1 MCETRR
7 LQPVYTGKGWSWIGF
22 EQTQSRRWVGTFC
35 FWLKADMTRLF
46 LYSCFCHYHRLRSGG
61 DMRRPERAE
70 LVRIANYF
78 CLLVAV
84 SVCSVASLAGLPDS
98 GFMSIALAQSA
109 ALTASQSEAL
119 NAYNKT
125 VQDFRAIL
133 RERRAQIDAKQKL
146 SEKPGQA
153 LYLARVAM
161 MGAYKDLTD
170 VMPSRIGRPNKYKIP
185 PAYFDADNE
194 PLIDEYKNL
203 FRTMQAP
210 PASAQASD
218 TPYKDVVDLGTVIAR
233 VKGLDAANSEVA
245 GRISLAVFFAET
257 DGNQNIG
264 NARSESYKGSFQTG
278 VSEDKIG
285 RKKWAAIKK
294 SVAVLD
300 PKLNARD
307 DKEEARV
314 GNSDQRY
321 NHWTAVRNG
330 LMNAHADLFPKI
342 PAIMKA
348 LPDPIDQMRFFEL
361 IQIIPSP
368 AKAALNSG
376 NLLNYRISEPRIMG
390 YLRNNSMFAYG
401 KADRA
406 KTSATMR
413 EILDSMWLFNDIFDR
428 ALAKFGEI
436 KAQQK
441 G

>member
-1 MCETRR
+1 MGCEQLRS
-7 LQPVYTGKGWSWIGF
+7 PVAAGQEPDVRI
-22 EQTQSRRWVGTFC
+22 RP
-35 FWLKADMTRLF
+35 KADMIRLF
-46 LYSCFCHYHRLRSGG
+46 LYSCFRHYHRLRSGG
-61 DMRRPERAE
+61 DMRRQEKAE
-70 LVRIANYF
+70 PVRILNYLAVIALCGLAN
-78 CLLVAV
+78 
-84 SVCSVASLAGLPDS
+84 LAGLP
-98 GFMSIALAQSA
+98 A
-109 ALTASQSEAL
+109 ALGQPALTTSQSEAL

-125 VQDFRAIL
+125 VQDFRSIL

-146 SEKPGQA
+146 PDKPGQD

-170 VMPSRIGRPNKYKIP
+170 VLPSRIGRPNKYKIP

-194 PLIDEYKNL
+194 PLVDEYKNL
-203 FRTMQAP
+203 FRIMQAP
-210 PASAQASD
+210 PADAQKSD
-218 TPYKDVVDLGTVIAR
+218 TPFKDVVDLGTVLAR
-233 VKGLDAANSEVA
+233 VKGLDAAHAEVA
-245 GRISLAVFFAET
+245 GRISLAVFYAET

-264 NARSESYKGSFQTG
+264 NARSNAYKGSFQTG

-285 RKKWAAIKK
+285 QKKWAAIKK
-294 SVAVLD
+294 SVAAID

>member
-1 MCETRR
+1 VRI
-7 LQPVYTGKGWSWIGF
+7 LN
-22 EQTQSRRWVGTFC
+22 
-35 FWLKADMTRLF
+35 
-46 LYSCFCHYHRLRSGG
+46 YSC
-61 DMRRPERAE
+61 
-70 LVRIANYF
+70 
-78 CLLVAV
+78 LLAVIGLCWLASVAV
-84 SVCSVASLAGLPDS
+84 GQP
-98 GFMSIALAQSA
+98 

-125 VQDFRAIL
+125 VQDFKAVL
-133 RERRAQIDAKQKL
+133 SERRAQISANQKL
-146 SEKPGQA
+146 PDIPGQA

-170 VMPSRIGRPNKYKIP
+170 VLPSKIGRPSKYKIP

-194 PLIDEYKNL
+194 PLIDEYKSL
-203 FRTMQAP
+203 IGIMQAP
-210 PASAQASD
+210 PANAQKSE
-218 TPYKDVVDLGTVIAR
+218 TPFKDVVDLGTVIAR
-233 VKGLDAANSEVA
+233 IKGLDATHAEVA

-257 DGNQNIG
+257 DGHQNIG
-264 NARSESYKGSFQTG
+264 NARSNAYKGSFQTG
-278 VSEDKIG
+278 VSEDKNG
-285 RKKWAAIKK
+285 RKKWAAIKT
-294 SVAVLD
+294 SVAALD

-307 DKEEARV
+307 DKEEARA

-368 AKAALNSG
+368 AKTALNSG
-376 NLLNYRISEPRIMG
+376 NLLSYRISEPRIMG
-390 YLRNNSMFAYG
+390 YLRNNSMFAFG
-401 KADRA
+401 KTDRA

-428 ALAKFGEI
+428 ALTKFGEI

>member
-1 MCETRR
+1 
-7 LQPVYTGKGWSWIGF
+7 
-22 EQTQSRRWVGTFC
+22 
-35 FWLKADMTRLF
+35 
-46 LYSCFCHYHRLRSGG
+46 
-61 DMRRPERAE
+61 MRRRDFIGVF
-70 LVRIANYF
+70 VRILNYPHF
-78 CLLVAV
+78 FLAVYVLCGLDLVVLPVDIGNLGLV
-84 SVCSVASLAGLPDS
+84 S
-98 GFMSIALAQSA
+98 FALAQSP
-109 ALTASQSEAL
+109 ALTKSQSDAL
-119 NAYNKT
+119 YAYNKT

-133 RERRAQIDAKQKL
+133 GERRAQINSNQKL
-146 SEKPGQA
+146 PDVPGQA
-153 LYLARVAM
+153 LYLARINM

-170 VMPSRIGRPNKYKIP
+170 ALPSRIGRRNKYGIP

-194 PLIDEYKNL
+194 PLIDEYRNL
-203 FRTMQAP
+203 FAIMQAP
-210 PASAQASD
+210 PANAQKSD
-218 TPYKDVVDLGTVIAR
+218 TPFKDVVDLGTAIAR
-233 VKGLDAANSEVA
+233 IKGLDVAHSEVA

-264 NARSESYKGSFQTG
+264 NARSNSYKGSFQTG
-278 VSEDKIG
+278 ISEDSIG
-285 RKKWAAIKK
+285 QKKWAAIKK
-294 SVAVLD
+294 SIAALD

-314 GNSDQRY
+314 GNSDHRY

-348 LPDPIDQMRFFEL
+348 LPEPIDQMRFFEL

-368 AKAALNSG
+368 AKSALNSG

-390 YLRNNSMFAYG
+390 YLRNNSMFAFG

-413 EILDSMWLFNDIFDR
+413 EILDSMWLFNDKFER
-428 ALAKFGEI
+428 ALATYSEI
-436 KAQQK
+436 KAQK

>member
-1 MCETRR
+1 MI
-7 LQPVYTGKGWSWIGF
+7 VIGL
-22 EQTQSRRWVGTFC
+22 C
-35 FWLKADMTRLF
+35 CL
-46 LYSCFCHYHRLRSGG
+46 
-61 DMRRPERAE
+61 
-70 LVRIANYF
+70 ANF
-78 CLLVAV
+78 
-84 SVCSVASLAGLPDS
+84 AGLPA
-98 GFMSIALAQSA
+98 ALAQSA
-109 ALTASQSEAL
+109 LTAAQSEAL

-125 VQDFRAIL
+125 VQDFKSVL

-146 SEKPGQA
+146 PEKPGQD

-161 MGAYKDLTD
+161 MSAYKDLTD

-194 PLIDEYKNL
+194 PLIEEYKNL
-203 FRTMQAP
+203 FTVMQAP
-210 PASAQASD
+210 PANAQKSD
-218 TPYKDVVDLGTVIAR
+218 TPFKDVVEIGTAIAR
-233 VKGLDAANSEVA
+233 VKGLDAAHAEVA

-257 DGNQNIG
+257 GGNQNIG
-264 NARSESYKGSFQTG
+264 NARSSSYKGSFQTG

-285 RKKWAAIKK
+285 RKKWEAIKK
-294 SVAVLD
+294 SIAALD

-307 DKEEARV
+307 DREQTRV

-348 LPDPIDQMRFFEL
+348 LPDPIDQMRYFEL

-368 AKAALNSG
+368 AKSALNSG
-376 NLLNYRISEPRIMG
+376 NLLSYRISEPRIMG
-390 YLRNNSMFAYG
+390 YLRNNSMFAFG

-406 KTSATMR
+406 KTSVTMR
-413 EILDSMWLFNDIFDR
+413 EILNSMWLFNDTFER

-436 KAQQK
+436 KAQPK

>member
-294 SVAVLD
+294 SVAALD